1 MTAPDSLGSPPD
13 PAAVIAT
20 VEVAAGSVLFA
31 AHAAVP
37 GDLPIER
44 AASATLAIR
53 GAVERARAGQRAS
66 VVLGAHELVGAL
78 AALGEAAAVRMP
90 ITVHVIERR
99 GGLAVGRDELA
110 PALDVGAGVLVTW
123 SNQEAADMVLVARRA
138 AEDSETPF
146 LHIVDALPS
155 DVAALGGA
163 RELAAGFLGSERT
176 APTFKDVAPG
186 DTDDDGGPR
195 PQGRGVIRK
204 RAERSFAARVPFAL
218 TSAMRELC
226 ELTSRPLG
234 AIERVDTAD
243 AEEIMVA
250 VGCAFPAAREVV
262 RSLRAQGRRV
272 GLMGVRALRPF
283 FSADVVKTLGRAR
296 AIVVLEPLDVPLAPS
311 GPVAAG
317 VKAAFADALT
327 WAPGF
332 PGVGRIPPIISA
344 TFATID
350 GAISEREVRLSL
362 AEIASGERA
371 RRLVV
376 FGSDG

>member
-1 MTAPDSLGSPPD
+1 MAGPDGLGSPPD
-13 PAAVIAT
+13 PAAVIAV
-20 VEVAAGSVLFA
+20 VEVAAGVALFA

-44 AASATLAIR
+44 AASATEAIR
-53 GAVERARAGQRAS
+53 GAVARTRAGQRAS

-78 AALGEAAAVRMP
+78 AALGEAAAVRTP
-90 ITVHVIERR
+90 LTVHVIERR
-99 GGLAVGRDELA
+99 GGPAVGRHELA

-123 SNQEAADMVLVARRA
+123 SSQEAADMALVARRA

-146 LHIVDALPS
+146 LHLVDALPS
-155 DVAALGGA
+155 DVSGLGGA
-163 RELAAGFLGSERT
+163 RELAARFLGAERT
-176 APTFKDVAPG
+176 PPTFIDAAPG
-186 DTDDDGGPR
+186 ESDGGPR
-195 PQGRGVIRK
+195 PQGRGVVRK
-204 RAERSFAARVPFAL
+204 RAERSFCARVPFAL

-226 ELTSRPLG
+226 ELTGRSLG
-234 AIERVDTAD
+234 VIERVDTAD
-243 AEEIMVA
+243 AEEIIVA

-272 GLMGVRALRPF
+272 GLVGVRALRPF
-283 FSADVVKTLGRAR
+283 FGAEVVKTLGRAR
-296 AIVVLEPLDVPLAPS
+296 AIVVLEPLDVPLAPY

-327 WAPGF
+327 WAPGL
-332 PGVGRIPPIISA
+332 PGVGRIPPILSA

-350 GAISEREVRLSL
+350 GTITERDVRLSL

-371 RRLVV
+371 RRHIV

>member
-1 MTAPDSLGSPPD
+1 MAVPDGLGSPPD
-13 PAAVIAT
+13 PAAVIAY
-20 VEVAAGSVLFA
+20 VEVAAGSVLSA

-44 AASATLAIR
+44 AASAADAIR
-53 GAVERARAGQRAS
+53 SAVARTRAGQRAS
-66 VVLGAHELVGAL
+66 VVLGGHELVGAL
-78 AALGEAAAVRMP
+78 AALGEAAATRTPV
-90 ITVHVIERR
+90 TVHVVERR
-99 GGLAVGRDELA
+99 GGPAVGRDDLA

-123 SNQEAADMVLVARRA
+123 SSQEAADMALVARRA

-146 LHIVDALPS
+146 LHLVDAMPS
-155 DVAALGGA
+155 DVAALGA
-163 RELAAGFLGSERT
+163 VRDLAARFLGGERP
-176 APTFKDVAPG
+176 APTFTDAAPG
-186 DTDDDGGPR
+186 ESDGDGGPR
-195 PQGRGVIRK
+195 PQSRGVVRK
-204 RAERSFAARVPFAL
+204 RAERSFSARVPFAL

-226 ELTSRPLG
+226 ELTGRPLA

-243 AEEIMVA
+243 AEEIVLA

-262 RSLRAQGRRV
+262 RSLRAQGRRIGLV
-272 GLMGVRALRPF
+272 GLRAIRPF
-283 FSADVVKTLGRAR
+283 FGADVVKTVGRAR
-296 AIVVLEPLDVPLAPS
+296 AIVVIEPLDVPLAPS
-311 GPVAAG
+311 GPVTAG

-350 GAISEREVRLSL
+350 GTITEREVRLSL

-371 RRLVV
+371 RRHVV